1 MAGRRCVANGGFAG
15 LAGRSIAVVI
25 LGWGIIAGVGRAQSS
40 AGLQPADYQRLRSV
54 AQAEFSPDGKFVAY
68 AVVRFDHPGRPWA
81 QLWVL
86 EIASGK
92 STRMGGEEDASGG
105 AVWSPDG
112 RWIAY
117 QGAAEGKHGL
127 AIVHPDGSGATF
139 LTEASGT
146 NAALPGQGADVTWS
160 PDSKQIAFIS
170 ATAGPETAD
179 ATGDPM
185 VITRYLYKPDAGEG
199 MTHFNDNRRLHIFT
213 VDIASKTV
221 KQVTSGNNYEHS
233 IDWSPRGD
241 EIAFVSD
248 RSPETDQF
256 FNYDLFAIK
265 VSDGSIRRLTA
276 TENAEYDPKW
286 SPDGKMIAFRATK
299 RGLTDR
305 ETTMEDTHVWVMN
318 ADGSNRRELA
328 TIDDRQ
334 GSPVWAP
341 DGKFVYFTVQERGSI
356 HLYRQAVDAGK
367 AETPPSERRVLQ
379 RAVGGVAAELVVNG
393 LGSVGAFS
401 VAKSGAI
408 AYGFASPSDMP
419 ELFLRSAGSGST
431 RQLTTVNAE
440 VLAGKPIAEVEP
452 FTFVSNDNKFEVEA
466 FLVKPL
472 GMTADSKHPLI
483 VNMHGGPHGQ
493 NGPAFNFRDQAFA
506 AKGWAT
512 LHVNY
517 RGSTG
522 YGQAFADGV
531 FGDQDGNEAQDVLYG
546 VSAAL
551 RRYLWLD
558 RERMGI
564 EGVSY
569 GGQLTMWLITQTRMF
584 RAAIPIAGIANLI
597 SYNYMTYYNQYEQME
612 FGQLPHQDD
621 FMNIMWER
629 SALKHIAG
637 VATPTMLMHG
647 ENDPDVPIAEAEQ
660 YFVALKDVGVETVF
674 VRYPREGHGIRES
687 AHVVDS
693 LNRSMAWYEKHFP
706 KTAPE
711 LVSPAVP

>member
-1 MAGRRCVANGGFAG
+1 MLARNSATFVLAILATAIFADRG
-15 LAGRSIAVVI
+15 D
-25 LGWGIIAGVGRAQSS
+25 AQSTT
-40 AGLQPADYQRLRSV
+40 GLQPADYQRMRSV

-68 AVVRFDHPGRPWA
+68 TVVRYDLPGRPGP
-81 QLWVL
+81 QLWVMDAATSKS
-86 EIASGK
+86 IRIGGDDDVAS
-92 STRMGGEEDASGG
+92 SP
-105 AVWSPDG
+105 VWSPDS

-117 QGAAEGKHGL
+117 DGAAEGKHGL
-127 AIVHPDGSGATF
+127 AMVHPDGSHATF
-139 LTEASGT
+139 LSEAHGT
-146 NAALPGQGADVTWS
+146 NAPLPGQGAEVTWS

-170 ATAGPETAD
+170 ATPGPETAD
-179 ATGDPM
+179 ATGDPI

-199 MTHFNDNRRLHIFT
+199 LTHFNDNRRLHMFM
-213 VDIASKTV
+213 VDVATKTV
-221 KQVTSGNNYEHS
+221 RQVTKGNNYEHS

-241 EIAFVSD
+241 EVVFVSD
-248 RSPETDQF
+248 QAPETDQF
-256 FNYDLFAIK
+256 FNYDLFALR

-318 ADGSNRRELA
+318 ADGSNRHELA
-328 TIDDRQ
+328 TIDNRQ
-334 GSPVWAP
+334 GAPIWAA
-341 DGKFVYFTVQERGSI
+341 DGKSVYFTAQERGSV
-356 HLYRQAVDAGK
+356 HLYRNPVD
-367 AETPPSERRVLQ
+367 
-379 RAVGGVAAELVVNG
+379 GGQPELLLNNP
-393 LGSVGAFS
+393 GSVGAFS
-401 VAKSGAI
+401 VAKSGAL
-408 AYGFASPSDMP
+408 AFAFASPNDMS
-419 ELFLRSAGSGST
+419 ELYIRNGARSKQVTDLNADVLR
-431 RQLTTVNAE
+431 
-440 VLAGKPIAEVEP
+440 GKQIAEIEP
-452 FTFVSNDNKFEVEA
+452 FRFFSNDNKFQVEA

-483 VNMHGGPHGQ
+483 VNIHGGPHGQ
-493 NGPAFNFRDQAFA
+493 NGPAFNFRDQVFA
-506 AKGWAT
+506 ARGWAT

-517 RGSTG
+517 RGSTS

-531 FGDQDGNEAQDVLYG
+531 FGDQDGNEGQDVLYG

-612 FGQLPHQDD
+612 FGQLPHQGD
-621 FMNIMWER
+621 FMNILWER
-629 SALKHIAG
+629 SALKHIAA

-674 VRYPREGHGIRES
+674 VRYPREGHGIRE
-687 AHVVDS
+687 AGHVVDS
-693 LNRSMAWYEKHFP
+693 LNRSIAWYEKHFP
-706 KTAPE
+706 KTPPE
-711 LVSPAVP
+711 NPSPAVP

>member
-1 MAGRRCVANGGFAG
+1 MRIRLGGVLCLF
-15 LAGRSIAVVI
+15 VVSLI
-25 LGWGIIAGVGRAQSS
+25 GSASAAQTTS
-40 AGLQPADYQRLRSV
+40 GLQAGDYQRLRSV
-54 AQAEFSPDGKFVAY
+54 AQAEVSPDGKLVAY
-68 AVVRFDHPGRPWA
+68 TVLRLDRPGRPWP

-86 EIASGK
+86 DVATGK
-92 STRMGGEEDASGG
+92 SIRMGTGEEVSGSP
-105 AVWSPDG
+105 VWSPDG

-117 QGAAEGKHGL
+117 YGDAEGKHGL
-127 AIVHPDGSGATF
+127 AIVHPDGSAATF
-139 LTEASGT
+139 LADAHGT
-146 NAALPGQGADVTWS
+146 NAPLPSQGAEVTWS
-160 PDSKQIAFIS
+160 PDSKQIAFVS
-170 ATAGPETAD
+170 ATPGPETPEAN
-179 ATGDPM
+179 GDPI
-185 VITRYLYKPDAGEG
+185 VITRYLYKPDAAEG
-199 MTHFNDNRRLHIFT
+199 FTHFNDNRRLHIFA
-213 VDIASKTV
+213 VDVAT
-221 KQVTSGNNYEHS
+221 KQVRQLTSGNFYEHS

-241 EIAFVSD
+241 EIAFISD

-256 FNYDLFAIK
+256 FNYDVFALK
-265 VSDGSIRRLTA
+265 VSDASIRRLTA
-276 TENAEYDPKW
+276 TENAEYDPRW
-286 SPDGKMIAFRATK
+286 SPDGKMIAFSATK

-318 ADGSNRRELA
+318 ADGSSRHELA
-328 TIDDRQ
+328 SIDDRQ
-334 GSPVWAP
+334 GPPRWAP
-341 DGKFVYFTVQERGSI
+341 DGRSVYLTVQQRGSV
-356 HLYRQAVDAGK
+356 HLYRQPLDGGK
-367 AETPPSERRVLQ
+367 AEVVINGRGT
-379 RAVGGVAAELVVNG
+379 VG
-393 LGSVGAFS
+393 SFS
-401 VAKSGAI
+401 VAKSGPI
-408 AYGFASPSDMP
+408 AYTFASPRDFA
-419 ELFLRSAGSGST
+419 ELYIRNAGSEKKAT
-431 RQLTTVNAE
+431 DLNAD
-440 VLAGKPIAEVEP
+440 VLAGKQIAEVEP
-452 FTFVSNDNKFEVEA
+452 FTFVSNDNKYQVEA

-472 GMTADSKHPLI
+472 GMTPDSKHPLI

-493 NGPAFNFRDQAFA
+493 NGPAFTFRDQVFA
-506 AKGWAT
+506 ARGWAV

-522 YGQAFADGV
+522 YGQAFADAV

-558 RERMGI
+558 RERMGL

-621 FMNIMWER
+621 FMNILWER
-629 SALKHIAG
+629 SALKHIAA

-660 YFVALKDVGVETVF
+660 YFVALKDVGVETIF

-687 AHVVDS
+687 AHVVDNI
-693 LNRSMAWYEKHFP
+693 NRAIAWYEKHFP

-711 LVSPAVP
+711 APSAAVP

>member
-1 MAGRRCVANGGFAG
+1 MRLRRSLLSCFFAAGM
-15 LAGRSIAVVI
+15 IATVCD
-25 LGWGIIAGVGRAQSS
+25 AQVPS
-40 AGLQPADYQRLRSV
+40 GLQPADYQRMRAVVQS
-54 AQAEFSPDGKFVAY
+54 EFSPDAKFIAY
-68 AVVRFDHPGRPWA
+68 TILRYDHPGRPWP
-81 QLWVL
+81 QLWIL
-86 EIASGK
+86 DTTTSK
-92 STRMGGEEDASGG
+92 SIRIGGEDDVAGSP
-105 AVWSPDG
+105 VWSPDG
-112 RWIAY
+112 RWVAY
-117 QGAAEGKHGL
+117 DGTAEGKQGL
-127 AIVHPDGSGATF
+127 AIVHPDGSNATF
-139 LTEASGT
+139 LSEAHGT
-146 NAALPGQGADVTWS
+146 NAPLPGTGAEVAWS

-170 ATAGPETAD
+170 ATPGPETAD

-199 MTHFNDNRRLHIFT
+199 LTRFNDNRRLHIFILDVAT
-213 VDIASKTV
+213 KNVRQLTNGS
-221 KQVTSGNNYEHS
+221 NYEHS

-241 EIAFVSD
+241 EIVFASD

-256 FNYDLFAIK
+256 FNYDLFALK
-265 VSDGSIRRLTA
+265 VSDSSVRRLTA
-276 TENAEYDPKW
+276 TENIEYDPKW
-286 SPDGKMIAFRATK
+286 SPDRKMIAFRATK

-305 ETTMEDTHVWVMN
+305 ETTMEDSHVWVMN
-318 ADGSNRRELA
+318 ADGSNRHELA
-328 TIDDRQ
+328 TIDNRQ
-334 GSPVWAP
+334 GMPVWAP
-341 DGKFVYFTVQERGSI
+341 DSKSVYFTLQERGSV
-356 HLYRQAVDAGK
+356 HLYRQPLDNGK
-367 AETPPSERRVLQ
+367 PELLL
-379 RAVGGVAAELVVNG
+379 GGRGTVN
-393 LGSVGAFS
+393 AFS

-408 AYGFASPSDMP
+408 AYSFTSPRDMA
-419 ELFLRSAGSGST
+419 ELYVRNGATSK
-431 RQLTTVNAE
+431 QLTDLNSDA
-440 VLAGKPIAEVEP
+440 LNGKQIAEIEP
-452 FTFVSNDNKFEVEA
+452 FTFVSNDNKYEVEA

-472 GMTADSKHPLI
+472 GMTPDSKHPLI

-493 NGPAFNFRDQAFA
+493 NGPAYNFRDQVFA
-506 AKGWAT
+506 ARGWAT

-522 YGQAFADGV
+522 YGQAFADAV

-584 RAAIPIAGIANLI
+584 RAAIPIAGISNLI

-629 SALKHIAG
+629 SALKHIAA

-647 ENDPDVPIAEAEQ
+647 ENDNDVPIAEAEQ

-674 VRYPREGHGIRES
+674 VRYPREGHGIRE
-687 AHVVDS
+687 AGHVVDS
-693 LNRSMAWYEKHFP
+693 INRSIAWYEKHFP
-706 KTAPE
+706 KTPPE
-711 LVSPAVP
+711 NPSPAVP

>member
-1 MAGRRCVANGGFAG
+1 MRIRTMVMSLTLLGALGFFSGVAHGQAPNGAG
-15 LAGRSIAVVI
+15 LVP
-25 LGWGIIAGVGRAQSS
+25 Q
-40 AGLQPADYQRLRSV
+40 DYQRLRSV
-54 AQAEFSPDGKFVAY
+54 AQAAISPDGKFVAY
-68 AVVRFDHPGRPWA
+68 TVLRFDRPGRPWP

-86 EIASGK
+86 DLASGK
-92 STRMGGEEDASGG
+92 SMRVGAEQDISGSP
-105 AVWSPDG
+105 VWSPDS

-117 QGAAEGKHGL
+117 DGAAEGKHGL
-127 AIVHPDGSGATF
+127 AIVHPDGSSPTF

-146 NAALPGQGADVTWS
+146 NAPLPGTGAEVTWS
-160 PDSKQIAFIS
+160 PDGKQIAFIS
-170 ATAGPETAD
+170 ATPGPETAD
-179 ATGDPM
+179 ANGDPM
-185 VITRYLYKPDAGEG
+185 VITRYMYKPDAGEG
-199 MTHFNDNRRLHIFT
+199 MTRFNDNRRLHIFI
-213 VDIASKTV
+213 VDVASKAV
-221 KQVTSGNNYEHS
+221 RQVTSGDTYEHS

-256 FNYDLFAIK
+256 FNYDLFALK
-265 VSDGSIRRLTA
+265 VSDGSIRRITA
-276 TENAEYDPKW
+276 TENAEYDPKC
-286 SPDGKMIAFRATK
+286 SPDGKMIAYRATK

-305 ETTMEDTHVWVMN
+305 ETTMEDTHVWVVN
-318 ADGSNRRELA
+318 ADGSGRRELA
-328 TIDDRQ
+328 TIDNRQ
-334 GSPVWAP
+334 GMPVWSS
-341 DGKFVYFTVQERGSI
+341 DGHAIYFTLQERGSV
-356 HLYRQAVDAGK
+356 HLYRQAIDSTK
-367 AETPPSERRVLQ
+367 AEKVIDG
-379 RAVGGVAAELVVNG
+379 AV
-393 LGSVGAFS
+393 SVGSTS
-401 VAKSGAI
+401 VAKSGAL
-408 AYGFASPSDMP
+408 AYTLSTPTDTS
-419 ELFLRSAGSGST
+419 ELYVRGGASGSPKQIT
-431 RQLTTVNAE
+431 ELNKE
-440 VLAGKPIAEVEP
+440 VLAGKQIAQVEP
-452 FTFVSNDNKFEVEA
+452 FTFVSNDNKYEVEA

-483 VNMHGGPHGQ
+483 VNIHGGPHGQ
-493 NGPAFNFRDQAFA
+493 NGPMFSFRDQVFA
-506 AKGWAT
+506 ALGWAT

-522 YGQAFADGV
+522 YGQAFADAV

-621 FMNIMWER
+621 LMNLMWER

-647 ENDPDVPIAEAEQ
+647 ENDNDVPIAEAEQ
-660 YFVALKDVGVETVF
+660 YFIALKDVGVETVF

-693 LNRSMAWYEKHFP
+693 LNRAIAWYEKHFP
-706 KTAPE
+706 KTPPE
-711 LVSPAVP
+711 HPSPAVP

>member
-1 MAGRRCVANGGFAG
+1 MRTNLRGVLCVFA
-15 LAGRSIAVVI
+15 
-25 LGWGIIAGVGRAQSS
+25 VGMTGPVGAAQSTQ
-40 AGLQPADYQRLRSV
+40 GLQAADYQRLRSV
-54 AQAEFSPDGKFVAY
+54 AQVELSPDGKLAAY
-68 AVVRFDHPGRPWA
+68 TVQRYDRPGRP
-81 QLWVL
+81 LPEVWVL
-86 EIASGK
+86 DVGSGK
-92 STRMGGEEDASGG
+92 STRIGGENEPSGNP
-105 AVWSPDG
+105 VWSPDG

-117 QGAAEGKHGL
+117 FGSAEGKQGL
-127 AIVHPDGSGATF
+127 AIIHPDGSAATF
-139 LTEASGT
+139 LSEAHGT
-146 NAALPGQGADVTWS
+146 NSPLPSQGAEVAWS

-170 ATAGPETAD
+170 ATPGPETAE
-179 ATGDPM
+179 AGGDPI

-199 MTHFNDNRRLHIFT
+199 FTHFSDNRRLHIFLIDT
-213 VDIASKTV
+213 ASKHVRQLT
-221 KQVTSGNNYEHS
+221 TGNYYEHS

-241 EIAFVSD
+241 AIAFISD

-256 FNYDLFAIK
+256 FNYDVFTVK

-276 TENAEYDPKW
+276 TENAEYDPRW
-286 SPDGKMIAFRATK
+286 SPDGKMIAFSATK

-305 ETTMEDTHVWVMN
+305 ETTMEDTHAWVMN
-318 ADGSNRRELA
+318 ADGSNRHELA
-328 TIDDRQ
+328 AIDNRQ
-334 GSPVWAP
+334 GAPKWAP
-341 DGKFVYFTVQERGSI
+341 DGRSIYFTVQERGSV
-356 HLYRQAVDAGK
+356 HLYRQPLEGGK
-367 AETPPSERRVLQ
+367 AEIVINARGTVGSFSLAKPATIAYALTTPRDM
-379 RAVGGVAAELVVNG
+379 AELYARSGGSSKQMTDLNADV
-393 LGSVGAFS
+393 LG
-401 VAKSGAI
+401 
-408 AYGFASPSDMP
+408 
-419 ELFLRSAGSGST
+419 
-431 RQLTTVNAE
+431 
-440 VLAGKPIAEVEP
+440 GKQIAEVEP

-493 NGPAFNFRDQAFA
+493 NGPAFTFRDQVFA
-506 AKGWAT
+506 ARGWAV

-522 YGQAFADGV
+522 YGQAFADAV

-621 FMNIMWER
+621 FMSILWER
-629 SALKHIAG
+629 SALKHIAA

-660 YFVALKDVGVETVF
+660 YFVALKDVGVQTVF
-674 VRYPREGHGIRES
+674 VRYPREGHGIREC

-693 LNRSMAWYEKHFP
+693 INRAIAWYEKHFP
-706 KTAPE
+706 KTPPE
-711 LVSPAVP
+711 TPNPAVP